1 MLTEGTAAEVVML
14 TLLELA
20 VEALMQDSFE
30 VIIQLIISLFASVEE
45 L

>member
-14 TLLELA
+14 TLLEVA